1 MKLFVKERPDIRE
14 TEVHI
19 LCEKRDQ
26 EVENMINSI
35 QSVQH
40 TLLGKKEN
48 GDTIPFVMNEVLYF
62 EAVEKKVFAY
72 LQNEIYEMGY
82 KLYEIEM
89 ICDQRCF
96 LRISKSVVVNL
107 CYIQKIQTEEGR
119 RLKLLLKNGEW
130 LMVSRMYV
138 NDLKIRLGMKG
149 EK

>member
-1 MKLFVKERPDIRE
+1 
-14 TEVHI
+14 
-19 LCEKRDQ
+19 
-26 EVENMINSI
+26 
-35 QSVQH
+35 
-40 TLLGKKEN
+40 
-48 GDTIPFVMNEVLYF
+48 
-62 EAVEKKVFAY
+62 
-72 LQNEIYEMGY
+72 MGY

-107 CYIQKIQTEEGR
+107 RYIQKIQTEEGR